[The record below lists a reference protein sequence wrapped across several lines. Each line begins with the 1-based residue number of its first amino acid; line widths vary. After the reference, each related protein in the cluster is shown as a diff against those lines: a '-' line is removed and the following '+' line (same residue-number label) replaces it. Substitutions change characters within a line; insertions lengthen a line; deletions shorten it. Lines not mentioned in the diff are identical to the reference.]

1 MFRNNRNLIIIALI
15 AVVNALGYGI
25 IIPILFTYTE
35 RFGLSAFQYGLLFAI
50 FSLCQFLATPII
62 GRLSDKYGRKPLLIA
77 SISGTALS
85 FFMMAF
91 APNAIVLF
99 LARALDGLTAG
110 NIPVA
115 AAVISDTTEEKDR
128 VRGFGIIGASFGF
141 GLFFGPAISG
151 LTVGINPAIPFIIAG
166 GISIIAVLMTW
177 FLLPETNKHL
187 GEVRHGSLFNFSKL
201 FHALFDP
208 NVGVTFLITLVYF
221 VSFGIFITS
230 FQPFAQGVL
239 GLDPQK
245 ISFIFS
251 FFGLLG
257 IISQVFFVQRL
268 SKWLGLKKAFMTSL
282 AIVSVGFV
290 LIGLSNSLVMFLI
303 SSVLMG
309 LFNNSVQ
316 PLTQAILSQETD
328 AKSQGSMQGLNAS
341 YMSIGQIIGPLVA
354 GVLANVSL
362 AVPFYGSALFV
373 LAGFV
378 LSFWVMRPGVKKE
391 SAF

>member
-1 MFRNNRNLIIIALI
+1 
-15 AVVNALGYGI
+15 
-25 IIPILFTYTE
+25 
-35 RFGLSAFQYGLLFAI
+35 
-50 FSLCQFLATPII
+50 
-62 GRLSDKYGRKPLLIA
+62 
-77 SISGTALS
+77 
-85 FFMMAF
+85 
-91 APNAIVLF
+91 
-99 LARALDGLTAG
+99 
-110 NIPVA
+110 
-115 AAVISDTTEEKDR
+115 
-128 VRGFGIIGASFGF
+128 
-141 GLFFGPAISG
+141 
-151 LTVGINPAIPFIIAG
+151 VGINPAIPFIIAG

-316 PLTQAILSQETD
+316 PLTQAILSEETD

-378 LSFWVMRPGVKKE
+378 LSFWVMRPGIKKE